1 MKKLIKQKDLNKDLM
16 SAILEGSGLVLP
28 LEMNGKTLFEF
39 CKENDYSRYIVS
51 MNLLGISNTTGRS
64 ISLSDEYIILISED
78 FEVNIDRVI
87 SVK

>member
-1 MKKLIKQKDLNKDLM
+1 MKKLIKQKDLNKGLM
-16 SAILEGSGLVLP
+16 STILEGSGLVLP
-28 LEMNGKTLFEF
+28 LEINGKTLFEV
-39 CKENDYSRYIVS
+39 CKENGYSRYIVS